1 MRLKIRKLTMLDEDI
16 ELTKEYIKQVIL
28 ATKLKVQIPWELI
41 YAIEKMWDLQDD
53 AVRHEYRM
61 LYQQVEKEMRDAP

>member
-1 MRLKIRKLTMLDEDI
+1 MLDEDI
-16 ELTKEYIKQVIL
+16 ELTKEYIRQVIL
-28 ATKLKVQIPWELI
+28 ATKLKVELSWELI

-61 LYQQVEKEMRDAP
+61 LYRQVEKEMQDAP

>member
-1 MRLKIRKLTMLDEDI
+1 MLDEDI

-28 ATKLKVQIPWELI
+28 ATKLKVELSWELI